1 MASILTVP
9 NEILHE
15 IVSQL
20 LVPDQAALARTCKLL
35 HAHLTPTVWKEVE
48 LHHRGVHEGLILWP
62 LLERP
67 SFIEDDSEFLGDC
80 TVSDKYPFADSITQP
95 SSRKY
100 AQHELSETNRDAWHQ
115 KTPQREREWSNWR
128 LRRGDSWESDGEGGR
143 ATDSCNRK
151 TYQFGRERIFLG
163 TKRHTSPSRWAELA
177 AHVQSLCISIAIDQ
191 QVCIMLADLVN
202 MRSLQLVGLP
212 LEEEWDEGNHLRADA
227 MPRPPI
233 PAMMFPA
240 LRNLRLRGYIPTN
253 LVSAILASNG
263 SNITHLDL
271 GLVAGPKE
279 DALNSMLP
287 SFPEDA
293 DQENDDEDEDDD
305 GDMTDDED
313 KEPWGLHSP
322 HWLQGE
328 TGLPTPLSSLTHL
341 RLVKPYN
348 GELPSGFC
356 CDTFKDI
363 PSDYDRVIYKE
374 WAAVLDSAAST
385 LKEAVFEHRVAMEVG
400 DTVGDG
406 DPHPQR
412 KLRPSDAF
420 HSSIDSADVQF
431 CQIILRRFLTG
442 GHAQFPN
449 LQHLGLRGIRIRE
462 INAFGEELSRGG
474 ADTPHSEDVWWSNAD
489 RLRAAFPACDVELF
503 EPAYPIYVYAGYIYD
518 SWAMNRHEAGQ
529 DPGDGL
535 LYDNSFYN
543 DYRRRF
549 GPDWRIGS

>member
-1 MASILTVP
+1 MANLLTVP

-48 LHHRGVHEGLILWP
+48 LHHRGVHEGIIFWP
-62 LLERP
+62 LLGTHAY
-67 SFIEDDSEFLGDC
+67 IENDSEFLGDC
-80 TVSDKYPFADSITQP
+80 TVSDEYPFADSVSQP

-100 AQHELSETNRDAWHQ
+100 AQCELPETDRDAWRE
-115 KTPQREREWSNWR
+115 KTERRQRERWS
-128 LRRGDSWESDGEGGR
+128 RRENSGESDGEGGR
-143 ATDSCNRK
+143 DTQGCNRD
-151 TYQFGRERIFLG
+151 TYQFGRERIFLA
-163 TKRHTSPSRWAELA
+163 TKRHTSPSQWAELA

-191 QVCIMLADLVN
+191 QVCTMLADLVN

-227 MPRPPI
+227 TPRPPL
-233 PAMMFPA
+233 PAMVFPA

-253 LVSAILASNG
+253 LVRAILASNG
-263 SNITHLDL
+263 SHITHLDL

-287 SFPEDA
+287 SFPEDP
-293 DQENDDEDEDDD
+293 DDEY
-305 GDMTDDED
+305 GDNTDDED

-348 GELPSGFC
+348 GDLSSVFS
-356 CDTFKDI
+356 DTFKDV

-374 WAAVLDSAAST
+374 WAAVMDSAAST
-385 LKEAVFEHRVAMEVG
+385 LKEAVFEHRVAMEIG

-406 DPHPQR
+406 DPCPQR
-412 KLRPSDAF
+412 KDGQA
-420 HSSIDSADVQF
+420 SSSYTGEPDPADVQF
-431 CQIILRRFLTG
+431 CQTILRRFLTG
-442 GHAQFPN
+442 GHAHFPN
-449 LQHLGLRGIRIRE
+449 LQHLGLRGIRTRE
-462 INAFGEELSRGG
+462 INAFGEEVGG
-474 ADTPHSEDVWWSNAD
+474 GDADTPHSEDVWWSNAD

-503 EPAYPIYVYAGYIYD
+503 EPAYPIHVYAGYIYE
-518 SWAMNRHEAGQ
+518 SWAMNRHEAGL
-529 DPGDGL
+529 DAGDGL
-535 LYDNSFYN
+535 LYNDEYYN
-543 DYRRRF
+543 DHRRRF